1 MSHSLPQRVGFAT
14 QLARAWIAA
23 SRERRG
29 LEEDLSGVRSFCSF
43 VGYPRSGHSV
53 VAALLEAHPNAVI
66 AHEEG
71 ALQYA
76 GLHFG
81 RERIFARLVANSRDI
96 GHTRGHSGVR
106 AGGYTYD
113 VPGWWQGRYE
123 RLDVIGDKHGE
134 DTARRLAA
142 DPRLL
147 ERFERVIAV
156 PVHWMHVVRNP
167 FDNVAT
173 IARRGS
179 RGGAPDVAAAAAH
192 YIALGRSVTALTLRI
207 PPTRFHHLR
216 HESFVREPAVE
227 LAGLCRVLGL
237 EPRSDYLAAC
247 AAAVFVTP
255 HRTRNEVDWP
265 DEVRAELERWIA
277 TTPFLT
283 GYSFDAD

>member
-1 MSHSLPQRVGFAT
+1 M
-14 QLARAWIAA
+14 
-23 SRERRG
+23 
-29 LEEDLSGVRSFCSF
+29 
-43 VGYPRSGHSV
+43 
-53 VAALLEAHPNAVI
+53 
-66 AHEEG
+66 
-71 ALQYA
+71 
-76 GLHFG
+76 
-81 RERIFARLVANSRDI
+81 
-96 GHTRGHSGVR
+96 
-106 AGGYTYD
+106 
-113 VPGWWQGRYE
+113 
-123 RLDVIGDKHGE
+123 
-134 DTARRLAA
+134 
-142 DPRLL
+142 
-147 ERFERVIAV
+147 
-156 PVHWMHVVRNP
+156 VRNP

-247 AAAVFVTP
+247 AAAVFTTP